1 MIFLD
6 SSLIVADKIEND
18 QHHKEAAKTMND
30 IATGK
35 YGNPLIS
42 DYIFDEILTVIFSRS
57 KKLPIAIETGQEIRN
72 SVEIRRITE
81 SDFEDAWQIFKNQK
95 NTKLSFTDCTT
106 LALMLKEGIRNIA
119 TFDQDF
125 SKIKEINVVG

>member
-1 MIFLD
+1 MIFID

-81 SDFEDAWQIFKNQK
+81 SNFEDAWQIFKNQK
-95 NTKLSFTDCTT
+95 NTKFSFTDCTT
-106 LALMLKEGIRNIA
+106 LALMLKEGIKNIA

-125 SKIKEINVVG
+125 SKVKEINVVG

>member
-1 MIFLD
+1 MIFID

-18 QHHKEAAKTMND
+18 QHHKEAAKTMSY
-30 IATGK
+30 IAAGK
-35 YGNPLIS
+35 YGKPLIS

>member
-95 NTKLSFTDCTT
+95 NTKFSFTDCTT
-106 LALMLKEGIRNIA
+106 LALMVKEGIRNIA

>member
-1 MIFLD
+1 MIFID